1 MERYSERYSDF
12 NKVYVEHKA
21 MVFNFV
27 LIRTNNREVSE
38 EITNDVFVKIAE
50 CMDIFNP
57 EKSKFTTWMLNI
69 TKNKIIDYY
78 RSLETAAKLGEVYIS
93 DFMDESGK
101 EKMQVMAADYEDSME
116 NVELRTKIDMAFEVL
131 KDIEK
136 QVADLYIKQDK
147 QYKEIADLLD
157 IPIGSVK
164 GYLSRARA
172 KMQNYLKDVYAN

>member
-1 MERYSERYSDF
+1 MERYSDF

-38 EITNDVFVKIAE
+38 EITSDVFVKVAE
-50 CMDIFNP
+50 CMDVFNP
-57 EKSKFTTWMLNI
+57 EIAKFTTWMLTI
-69 TKNKIIDYY
+69 ATNKIKDYY
-78 RSLETAAKLGEVYIS
+78 RSLQTVAKLGEVYLS
-93 DFMDESGK
+93 EYV
-101 EKMQVMAADYEDSME
+101 QAVAPDSNDSIE
-116 NVELRTKIDMAFEVL
+116 NDELRAQIDRAFDVL

-147 QYKEIADLLD
+147 QYKEIAALLD

-164 GYLSRARA
+164 GYLSRARM
-172 KMQNYLKDVYAN
+172 KMQIYLKDVYAN